1 MTFINSTSST
11 FNVSVHN
18 TLGSAVSVPFGSF
31 RRALLHVPTG
41 ASSATVTFYA
51 SGSESG
57 TFQQIYD
64 SSGSAVSLAVVA
76 DRSYDLPA
84 AVEAAEW
91 LKIVTSTALGLFLGQ
106 HPRPTLS

>member
-31 RRALLHVPTG
+31 RRALLNVPTG

-91 LKIVTSTALGLFLGQ
+91 LKIVTSTGTGTGTISAK
-106 HPRPTLS
+106 S